1 TDYDRYVAQRDIVN
15 LFNAQRLSDE
25 RVAGLY
31 IVSAD
36 DSVPVIA
43 STTLNR
49 TPDRAAMWDLPFV
62 QQVLDLGG
70 RVMWVPTMMNGLT
83 QEYERPTIAVT
94 RAVSVFTG
102 TPAYLAVE
110 IFADVLE
117 TPLLG
122 VSTGEGSVT
131 RLVAP
136 LESGYRV
143 VYSTEPEEV
152 GEDYTYEIPE
162 AGSSATLDIDGVSML
177 AVAEEVPLN
186 GWRLVSN
193 VPVAELVKDVAS
205 IRNV

>member
-1 TDYDRYVAQRDIVN
+1 DSNMATAQQAAARIDQLLQSYEQQTMQLISNQDFINALNMAFAPSATDYDRYVAQRDIVN

-70 RVMWVPTMMNGLT
+70 RGMWVPTMMNGLT

-136 LESGYRV
+136 
-143 VYSTEPEEV
+143 
-152 GEDYTYEIPE
+152 
-162 AGSSATLDIDGVSML
+162 
-177 AVAEEVPLN
+177 
-186 GWRLVSN
+186 
-193 VPVAELVKDVAS
+193 
-205 IRNV
+205 